1 MKNEVEVIDV
11 AEHHKGGKPVPHGKS
26 YKIII
31 DKESYVLT
39 THLITGRQLLE
50 LAKKVP
56 TERFAIYLKEGRER
70 IRIQLDETVDIS
82 DRKVERFVTLP
93 LDQTEG

>member
-1 MKNEVEVIDV
+1 MENEIIDV
-11 AEHHKGGKPVPHGKS
+11 AEHHKNGKPVPAGKS

-31 DKESYVLT
+31 DKESYILHTPIV
-39 THLITGRQLLE
+39 TGRQLLE
-50 LAKKVP
+50 LAKKLPV
-56 TERFAIYLKEGRER
+56 ERFAIYLKEGRER
-70 IRIQLDETVDIS
+70 TRIQLDEKIDIS